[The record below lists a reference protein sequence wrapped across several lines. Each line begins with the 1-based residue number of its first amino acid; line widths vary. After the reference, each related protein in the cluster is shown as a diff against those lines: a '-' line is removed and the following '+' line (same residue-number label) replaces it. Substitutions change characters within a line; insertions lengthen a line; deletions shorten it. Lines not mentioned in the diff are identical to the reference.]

1 MGAAARVAAESRF
14 SFDRMVAS
22 HEALYR
28 AALARA
34 SSGAMPDGATLR
46 VPPHVT

>member
-1 MGAAARVAAESRF
+1 MGAAARIAVERRF

-22 HEALYR
+22 YEALYR

-34 SSGAMPDGATLR
+34 RSGPVPDATTMR
-46 VPPHVT
+46 VPPHLT